1 MSEPRICSI
10 CQKPKAPKT
19 CDLCEVAICKSCQ
32 ETLSTDAFL
41 YLAKI
46 PPKLAHSSYCIN
58 CYEEEVLPAL
68 NEYNVMTEK
77 AKDVYYLS
85 KAYPGYIR
93 VLQRHTKR
101 VVVEDCDDRRE
112 TIIRLAFQAAEMG
125 FNAII
130 EAEVESFKTR
140 HHAHKSARWKGS
152 AMPAKIDG
160 DHLELTSLRR
170 I

>member
-1 MSEPRICSI
+1 MSEPCAV

-19 CDLCEVAICKSCQ
+19 CELCHASICKSCQ
-32 ETLSTDAFL
+32 ETLPADAFL
-41 YLAKI
+41 YQAKRA
-46 PPKLAHSSYCIN
+46 PYLEHKSYCVR
-58 CYEEEVLPAL
+58 CYDEQVVPALHAYEE
-68 NEYNVMTEK
+68 MSEK

-93 VLQRHTKR
+93 VLQRHTRR
-101 VVVEDCDDRRE
+101 VEVPDCDDRRE
-112 TIIRLAFQAAEMG
+112 TILRMAFMAAEMG

-140 HHAHKSARWKGS
+140 YHAYQSARWKGS

-160 DHLELTSLRR
+160 EHLELTSLRR